1 MLDTKNVKKNIGLN
15 ILMKPVAMIL
25 SFVYVP
31 LALSYLGDERY
42 GVWATI
48 SSFVSWL
55 SLCDIGI
62 GNGLKNNLSVSIAEG
77 DKKRSKKL
85 VSTGICCNR

>member
-48 SSFVSWL
+48 SSFV
-55 SLCDIGI
+55 
-62 GNGLKNNLSVSIAEG
+62 
-77 DKKRSKKL
+77 
-85 VSTGICCNR
+85 